1 MIRLD
6 TTVTVIKQWHGAL
19 VRTFLVSIRDLKKM
33 PTGGVPTWPY
43 GVDMYQF
50 RDRFVAN
57 EPSFRHCL
65 QRLQDH
71 TIGIS
76 RYLSINY
83 VSKGVSVIPVI
94 SEEFTES
101 SIGNRGQLISC

>member
-1 MIRLD
+1 M
-6 TTVTVIKQWHGAL
+6 IKQWHGAL
-19 VRTFLVSIRDLKKM
+19 GRTLLVSIRDLKNM
-33 PTGGVPTWPY
+33 ATGGVPTWPY

-50 RDRFVAN
+50 RGRLVAN

-76 RYLSINY
+76 RYLLINY
-83 VSKGVSVIPVI
+83 VSKGMSVFTAIL
-94 SEEFTES
+94 EEFNDS
-101 SIGNRGQLISC
+101 KIGNYGKPRSR

>member
-1 MIRLD
+1 MNRLD
-6 TTVTVIKQWHGAL
+6 MTVTVIKQWHGAL
-19 VRTFLVSIRDLKKM
+19 GRTLLVSIRDLKRM

-50 RDRFVAN
+50 RGRFVAN

-65 QRLQDH
+65 HGLQDH
-71 TIGIS
+71 TIGDS

-83 VSKGVSVIPVI
+83 VSKGMSVFTAILK
-94 SEEFTES
+94 EFNDS
-101 SIGNRGQLISC
+101 KIGTYGKPRSR

>member
-1 MIRLD
+1 MIRMD
-6 TTVTVIKQWHGAL
+6 TAVTVIKQWHGAL
-19 VRTFLVSIRDLKKM
+19 GRTFLVSNRDLKRM

-57 EPSFRHCL
+57 GPSFRHCL

-71 TIGIS
+71 TISGS
-76 RYLSINY
+76 RYLLIDN
-83 VSKGVSVIPVI
+83 VSKGMSVFTAILK
-94 SEEFTES
+94 EFNDS
-101 SIGNRGQLISC
+101 KIGNYGKPRSR